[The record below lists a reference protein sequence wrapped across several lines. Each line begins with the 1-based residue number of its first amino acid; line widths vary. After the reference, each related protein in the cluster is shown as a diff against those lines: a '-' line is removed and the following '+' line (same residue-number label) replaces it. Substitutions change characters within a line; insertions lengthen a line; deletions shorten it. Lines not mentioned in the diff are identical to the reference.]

1 MGIPR
6 GAFNSKRSMLIT
18 LLFFTSVTAW
28 GLTGEAEKVSVEVYY
43 ESLCPDSASFIVNYL
58 DKLFTDRL
66 IDIVDLRLIPYG
78 NARIGSNE
86 TINCQHG
93 PYECVLNT
101 IEACAIDAWPN
112 LNQHFPFVSCIESF
126 VWAHEATKWKTCF
139 EKTGLDSKVIMG
151 CYESGYGKKLELQY
165 AAETNSLK
173 PPHQYVPWVV
183 LNGQPLYENY
193 ENVEEYICKA
203 YKGTLPQACGN
214 LLKSLSSANAE
225 GKGDG
230 NRYCMKDTLILNLME
245 GRNQAK
251 QWKP

>member
-112 LNQHFPFVSCIESF
+112 L
-126 VWAHEATKWKTCF
+126 
-139 EKTGLDSKVIMG
+139 
-151 CYESGYGKKLELQY
+151 LELQY

-230 NRYCMKDTLILNLME
+230 NRYCMKDTLAMAPYDSWLVWRSSIA
-245 GRNQAK
+245 GVV
-251 QWKP
+251 